1 MVRNVLRKLAIP
13 ALLAVLALSPACRRK
28 AYENPITKDTQQ
40 PDKVLFDTAV
50 DDIEHGRYERA
61 RLTLQTL
68 MNTYDTS
75 EYLAKAKLAVA
86 DSWYR
91 EGGAH
96 GFAQAEAEY
105 KDFILFYPQMEE
117 AAEAQQ
123 KICKM
128 QYQQMDKADRDPT
141 HAIRAQEE
149 CRQVLTQFPNSKF
162 APEAQQYLRNVQEV
176 LADAEYKVG
185 DFYHNKG
192 SYPASANRFQAL
204 TDQFPLYSRADEA
217 LWEQA
222 DAYQK
227 MGDNFENQQAA
238 AYTKLAKEYPLSSH
252 ADDAKSRLK
261 AMNRSI
267 PEVDPVAY
275 ARQKYEK
282 ENQGHRGLISKAWG
296 PFSGRP
302 DMTKAAKSGTP
313 TPEGLHPGIPASVPL
328 IAAGT
333 QGTSANPVG
342 PAAGSASDVTA
353 TTVTDTSLIDKAP
366 NVLPGAAGTPAAGAP
381 ASGQPASGAAAPASG
396 ATAPA
401 AAGTAPGA
409 STVSVGG
416 VQTGVAQ
423 QNQVNPNAPLPQ
435 NHTGKFKKLTPAQ
448 QLKVTQK
455 QQEQLK
461 KIQKKQAEQ
470 QKKAQE
476 EQAKLDKKKKKTDEQ
491 QPQTPQPPANPGQQ
505 PPVKQ

>member
-1 MVRNVLRKLAIP
+1 MVRNHIRNISIAGS
-13 ALLAVLALSPACRRK
+13 LAVLMLAPACRKR
-28 AYENPITKDTQQ
+28 AYDNPITKDTQQ

-117 AAEAQQ
+117 AAEAQD
-123 KICKM
+123 KICRM

-141 HAIRAQEE
+141 HTVHAQDE
-149 CRQVLTQFPNSKF
+149 CRQLVTQFPNSKF
-162 APEAQQYLRNVQEV
+162 VPEAQQLLRNIQEQ
-176 LADAEYKVG
+176 LATAEFKVG

-192 SYPASANRFQAL
+192 SYPASANRLQAL
-204 TDQFPLYSRADEA
+204 TNQFPLFSHSDDA

-227 MGDNFENQQAA
+227 MGDNFENQEAA
-238 AYTKLAKEYPLSSH
+238 AYSKLVREYPLSSH
-252 ADDAKSRLK
+252 VGDAKARLK
-261 AMNRSI
+261 AMSRAI

-275 ARQKYEK
+275 AREKYEL
-282 ENQGHRGLISKAWG
+282 ENRGHRSVMSKVWG
-296 PFSGRP
+296 PFSSHP
-302 DMTKAAKSGTP
+302 DMTTAAKSGTP
-313 TPEGLHPGIPASVPL
+313 TSEPFHPLIPASVPQ
-328 IAAGT
+328 IATGT
-333 QGTSANPVG
+333 EGTSANPG
-342 PAAGSASDVTA
+342 PGTAGAGSDVTA
-353 TTVTDTSLIDKAP
+353 TTVKDTSLIDTAP
-366 NVLPGAAGTPAAGAP
+366 NVLPGAAGSTGTPAAGKP
-381 ASGQPASGAAAPASG
+381 AAAPAGQSPANAAG
-396 ATAPA
+396 ATTPT
-401 AAGTAPGA
+401 GSSVT
-409 STVSVGG
+409 VGG
-416 VQTGVAQ
+416 VQTSVSQ
-423 QNQVNPNAPLPQ
+423 QAAPNPSAPLPQ
-435 NHTGKFKKLTPAQ
+435 NHTGKIKKLTPAQ
-448 QLKVTQK
+448 QLKLTQK

-461 KIQKKQAEQ
+461 KMQKKQAEQ

-476 EQAKLDKKKKKTDEQ
+476 EQAKADRKKKKSDSEQ
-491 QPQTPQPPANPGQQ
+491 QPPAPAPQPT
-505 PPVKQ
+505 VKQ